1 MAYKYAIQKA
11 MKYKNLDK
19 LEIVTHKIRN
29 KKKNF
34 EKYLIKNVKITA
46 AFFLV

>member
-1 MAYKYAIQKA
+1 MAHKYAIQKA

-29 KKKNF
+29 KKRFNKASKN
-34 EKYLIKNVKITA
+34 I
-46 AFFLV
+46 